1 MKHNIIYM
9 LGLGIAFML
18 SLGSCSDFLE
28 KEPQDRITLEKFW
41 NEKGDVEAIIAGTY
55 NLIAAYDVTARML
68 VWGEF
73 RSENVVD
80 NQSTLEDLDLQKF
93 MKENINASNNYTRWV
108 ALYTVINRCNTVIH
122 YAPGIAAKDPSY
134 RESEVNAHIAEV
146 TALRSLMYFYLIRA
160 FRNVPYTS
168 TAYLEDSQK
177 MDIPASSFDA
187 VLDSCIQSLE
197 SVKGWALTSYP
208 VDATGDAV
216 NFNTGRVT
224 RSMIY
229 ALLCEMYL
237 WKKDYQQCINYADLL
252 IEEKKKEA
260 KEKYGYSETDFTDFN
275 GYPLIA
281 SRRTVLGSPR
291 YGYAFN
297 QIFVFGNSMESIFE
311 INYSKNGGTDQ
322 ISNVAIGNI
331 YGGSGHSPRV
341 TYSTYIGNDSKD
353 DNNKVFGKADIRAK
367 ENMYL
372 SAAYISKFTL
382 MSSFSQNG
390 NTSIAKNL
398 DYYGVQAQYPT
409 TNNGNTS
416 LNKSNFII
424 YRISDIMLLK
434 AEALTQLMKDNQTTL
449 DDVDKAYRDEA
460 FGLVDAVNKRSM
472 CYTTA
477 SVTTSPDV
485 LNVADYDTKEKIT
498 DLVYKERHRE
508 LMFEGK
514 RYFDLV
520 RRSLREGNVEY
531 LRENVLNKDVNL
543 RSAINAT
550 MKDLNGIFLPYHIDE
565 LKVNTNLTQNP
576 AFPSGENSSYTST
589 N

>member
-1 MKHNIIYM
+1 
-9 LGLGIAFML
+9 
-18 SLGSCSDFLE
+18 
-28 KEPQDRITLEKFW
+28 
-41 NEKGDVEAIIAGTY
+41 
-55 NLIAAYDVTARML
+55 
-68 VWGEF
+68 
-73 RSENVVD
+73 
-80 NQSTLEDLDLQKF
+80 
-93 MKENINASNNYTRWV
+93 
-108 ALYTVINRCNTVIH
+108 
-122 YAPGIAAKDPSY
+122 
-134 RESEVNAHIAEV
+134 
-146 TALRSLMYFYLIRA
+146 
-160 FRNVPYTS
+160 
-168 TAYLEDSQK
+168 
-177 MDIPASSFDA
+177 
-187 VLDSCIQSLE
+187 
-197 SVKGWALTSYP
+197 
-208 VDATGDAV
+208 
-216 NFNTGRVT
+216 
-224 RSMIY
+224 
-229 ALLCEMYL
+229 MYL

-297 QIFVFGNSMESIFE
+297 QIFVSGNSMESIFE

-372 SAAYISKFTL
+372 SAAFISKFTL

-390 NTSIAKNL
+390 NTNIAKNL

-409 TNNGNTS
+409 TDNGKTS